1 MAHCHARSV
10 GVVEKVAPFLSVVVV
25 HYRIPRE
32 FPRTLRSLLV
42 PYQRDIAAR
51 DYEIIVVDNGSD
63 HLPDVA
69 AARETGVAVEVI
81 SVDDPTPSPSRAVNL
96 GLRAAMGGVIGVFVD
111 GARLASPRLLR
122 TALEAASFHE
132 RTVVGSRGRY
142 LGPDFQRDSIGDG
155 YDKEVEDALLDSID
169 WERNGYALF
178 DVSVFDESSGPSWF
192 APVAESN
199 GLFMSRS
206 MWNELGGY
214 SEEFVSPG
222 GGFVNLDTWRRAC
235 ELPGAVPVLLAGEA
249 TFHQLHGGVATNSP
263 KSSTIPMR
271 AEYERIR
278 GRPYASPTAPIRTW
292 GSFGTR
298 PPLRDLG
305 ILNRER
311 KALARHYALLRPTGT
326 LPADPDVTALQKRVR
341 RSYWRSRLRFTLPVR
356 RVAVVVRR
364 SARRLVRRLR
374 RRTAPNRQRGGRVR

>member
-1 MAHCHARSV
+1 MVER
-10 GVVEKVAPFLSVVVV
+10 VVPFLSVVVV

-42 PYQRDIAAR
+42 PYQRDMTAR

-63 HLPDVA
+63 RLPDVS
-69 AARETGVAVEVI
+69 AAREAGVAIEI
-81 SVDDPTPSPSRAVNL
+81 IRVDDPTPSPVRAVNV

-122 TALEAASFHE
+122 TALEATSFHE
-132 RTVVGSRGRY
+132 RAVVGSRGRY

-155 YDKEVEDALLDSID
+155 YDKETEDALLDSID
-169 WERNGYALF
+169 WEENGYALF

-199 GLFMSRS
+199 GLFMSRT
-206 MWNELGGY
+206 MWKELGGY

-235 ELPGAVPVLLAGEA
+235 ELPEAVPILLAGEA

-263 KSSTIPMR
+263 KTSTIPMR

-278 GRPYASPTAPIRTW
+278 GRPYASPTVPIRTW
-292 GSFGTR
+292 GSFATR

-326 LPADPDVTALQKRVR
+326 LPADPDVSGLRKRVR
-341 RSYWRSRLRFTLPVR
+341 RSYWRSRLRLTLPVR
-356 RVAVVVRR
+356 RVAAVCRR
-364 SARRLVRRLR
+364 NARRLVRHLR
-374 RRTAPNRQRGGRVR
+374 RRSASDQPLGGRVP